1 MKGTV
6 SVIIPVYHSSYL
18 REALA
23 SVFSQTYRPW
33 EIVLVDSSPEST
45 LPQIQEY
52 LGRIKYVY
60 AEPRGVSA
68 ARNVGIKAS
77 TGDFVALL
85 DADDLWTAGKLQVQV
100 KAFQEF
106 PQAGFSFSTVWNLV
120 SGDDTH
126 IPQEPFNPPAL
137 LEWIEKG
144 QRGSCAIFG
153 SVYDLLLKVNCVA
166 TSSLVIRRDI
176 FEHIGFFDESFS
188 NAEDYDFELRVSK
201 HTPAVF
207 VYEPMCRY
215 RIHGS
220 GLSGAWNERTR
231 LFYETNIQVLH
242 KHLREYPSKDLKAAL
257 ARAYA
262 GYGVSFLRSGVREHA
277 ADAAKKSLRFGVT
290 VRALK
295 VYGEARVPGPYATL
309 SQIFRSF
316 RKLAGA
322 EN

>member
-1 MKGTV
+1 MKGNV
-6 SVIIPVYHSSYL
+6 SVIIPVYHSSYV
-18 REALA
+18 REALS
-23 SVFSQTYRPW
+23 SVFSQTHRPW
-33 EIVLVDSSPEST
+33 ETVLVDSSPEST

-52 LGRIKYVY
+52 LGRIKYVS

-77 TGDFVALL
+77 TGDFIALL
-85 DADDLWTAGKLQVQV
+85 DADDLWAAAKLQVQV

-126 IPQEPFNPPAL
+126 IPREPFNPPAL
-137 LEWIEKG
+137 VEWIEKG
-144 QRGSCAIFG
+144 QRGSWAIFG
-153 SVYDLLLKVNCVA
+153 SVYELLLRVNCIA

-176 FEHIGFFDESFS
+176 FEHVGFFDESFT
-188 NAEDYDFELRVSK
+188 NAEDYDFELRASK
-201 HTPAVF
+201 CAPAVF
-207 VYEPMCRY
+207 VCEPMCRY

-242 KHLREYPSKDLKAAL
+242 KHLREYPSEVVKAAL

-262 GYGVSFLRSGVREHA
+262 GYGLSFLRSGIRENA

-290 VRALK
+290 VPGLK
-295 VYGEARVPGPYATL
+295 VYGEAKVPGPYAVL
-309 SQIFRSF
+309 SRIFGLLRMPFSVQ
-316 RKLAGA
+316 K
-322 EN
+322 